1 MKKTKKRILLFAIIV
16 SFLAL
21 LLSTFF
27 LSEYLARQNAPK
39 KITDIINSLNLIDHN
54 GGPVTSQSFKNQPSL
69 IFFGFTHCP
78 EVCPTTI
85 TTLDKILQDLKNKI
99 IQTNIVFITLD
110 PERDTQNHLKEYIN
124 YFSKNIIAITG
135 SIKDI
140 KKLSKNWGVF
150 YEKISTDKDEYT
162 LNHTATVFMVDKN
175 GNYRGTIAWGENE
188 QSIIQKIIKLSSY

>member
-1 MKKTKKRILLFAIIV
+1 MKKPKKRILLFAMIL

-39 KITDIINSLNLIDHN
+39 KITDIINALNLIDHN
-54 GGPVTSQSFKNQPSL
+54 GVSVTSQSFKNQPSL

-78 EVCPTTI
+78 EVCPTTL
-85 TTLDKILQDLKNKI
+85 TTLDTIIQDLNNKI

-110 PERDTQNHLKEYIN
+110 PERDTQIHLKEYIN

-140 KKLSKNWGVF
+140 KKLSKNWGIF
-150 YEKISTDKDEYT
+150 YEKISTDKEEYT
-162 LNHTATVFMVDKN
+162 LNHTASVFMIDKQ
-175 GNYRGTIAWGENE
+175 GNFKGTIAWGENE
-188 QSIIQKIIKLSSY
+188 QSIIQKIIKLSTY

>member
-54 GGPVTSQSFKNQPSL
+54 GGSVTSQSFKNQPSL

-110 PERDTQNHLKEYIN
+110 PERDTQYHLKEYIN

>member
-1 MKKTKKRILLFAIIV
+1 MKKPKKRILLFAIIV

-39 KITDIINSLNLIDHN
+39 KITDIINALNLIDHN
-54 GGPVTSQSFKNQPSL
+54 GVSVTSQSFKNQPSL

-78 EVCPTTI
+78 EVCPTTL
-85 TTLDKILQDLKNKI
+85 TTLDTILQDLNNKI

-110 PERDTQNHLKEYIN
+110 PERDTQIHLKEYIN
-124 YFSKNIIAITG
+124 NFSKNIIAITG

-140 KKLSKNWGVF
+140 KKLSKNWGIF
-150 YEKISTDKDEYT
+150 FEKIST
-162 LNHTATVFMVDKN
+162 AQ
-175 GNYRGTIAWGENE
+175 R
-188 QSIIQKIIKLSSY
+188 

>member
-1 MKKTKKRILLFAIIV
+1 MKKPKKRILLFAMIL

-39 KITDIINSLNLIDHN
+39 KITDIINALNLIDHN
-54 GGPVTSQSFKNQPSL
+54 GVSVTSQSFKNQPSL

-78 EVCPTTI
+78 EVCPTTL
-85 TTLDKILQDLKNKI
+85 TTLDTIIQDLNNKI

-110 PERDTQNHLKEYIN
+110 PERDTQIHLKEYIN

-140 KKLSKNWGVF
+140 KKLSKNWGIF
-150 YEKISTDKDEYT
+150 FEKISTDKDEYT
-162 LNHTATVFMVDKN
+162 LNHTASVFMIDKQ
-175 GNYRGTIAWGENE
+175 GNFKGTIVWCENE
-188 QSIIQKIIKLSSY
+188 QSIIQKIIKLSTY

>member
-1 MKKTKKRILLFAIIV
+1 M
-16 SFLAL
+16 

-85 TTLDKILQDLKNKI
+85 TTMDKILQDLKNKI

>member
-1 MKKTKKRILLFAIIV
+1 MKKTKKRILLFAIFI

-39 KITDIINSLNLIDHN
+39 KITHIINSLNLIDHN
-54 GGPVTSQSFKNQPSL
+54 GGSVNSQSFKNQPSL

-78 EVCPTTI
+78 EVCPTTL
-85 TTLDKILQDLKNKI
+85 TTLDKILQDLDNRI

-110 PERDTQNHLKEYIN
+110 PERDTQIHLKEYIN
-124 YFSKNIIAITG
+124 YFSQNIMAITG

-140 KKLSKNWGVF
+140 KKLSKNWGIF
-150 YEKISTDKDEYT
+150 YEKISINKDEYT
-162 LNHTATVFMVDKN
+162 LNHTATVFMLDKH
-175 GNYRGTIAWGENE
+175 GNFRGTIAWSENE

>member
-1 MKKTKKRILLFAIIV
+1 MKKPKKRILLFAIIV

-39 KITDIINSLNLIDHN
+39 KITDIINALNLIDHN
-54 GGPVTSQSFKNQPSL
+54 GFSVTSQSFKNQPSL

-78 EVCPTTI
+78 EVCPTTL
-85 TTLDKILQDLKNKI
+85 TTLDTILQNLNNKI

-110 PERDTQNHLKEYIN
+110 PERDTQIHLKEYIN

-140 KKLSKNWGVF
+140 KKLSKNWGIF
-150 YEKISTDKDEYT
+150 FEKISTDKDEYT
-162 LNHTATVFMVDKN
+162 LNHTASVFMIDKQ
-175 GNYRGTIAWGENE
+175 GNFKGTIAWGENE
-188 QSIIQKIIKLSSY
+188 QSIIQKIIKLSTY

>member
-1 MKKTKKRILLFAIIV
+1 MKKTKRRILLFSIII
-16 SFLAL
+16 SFLTL

-39 KITDIINSLNLIDHN
+39 KITHIINSLNLIDHN
-54 GGPVTSQSFKNQPSL
+54 GGSINSQSFKNRPSL

-78 EVCPTTI
+78 EVCPTTL
-85 TTLDKILQDLKNKI
+85 TTLDEILQDLDNRI

-110 PERDTQNHLKEYIN
+110 PERDTQIHLKEYIN
-124 YFSKNIIAITG
+124 YFSQNIMAITG

-150 YEKISTDKDEYT
+150 YEQISINKDEYT
-162 LNHTATVFMVDKN
+162 LNHTATVFMLDKH
-175 GNYRGTIAWGENE
+175 GNFRGTIAWGENE

>member
-85 TTLDKILQDLKNKI
+85 TTMDKILQDLKNKI